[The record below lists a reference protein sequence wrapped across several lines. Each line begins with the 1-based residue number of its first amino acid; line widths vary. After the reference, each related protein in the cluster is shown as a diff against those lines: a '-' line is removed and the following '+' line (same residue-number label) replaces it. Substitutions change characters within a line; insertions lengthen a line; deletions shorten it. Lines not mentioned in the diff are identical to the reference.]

1 MNKTVKMKNI
11 TVSVEDE
18 VYHRARG
25 RAAELRTSV
34 SAIVREKLI
43 EVAAEESDKERLK
56 RLEKETLD
64 RVGERG
70 GRYSASARLKRD
82 ELHDRD
88 ALR

>member
-1 MNKTVKMKNI
+1 MKNI
-11 TVSVEDE
+11 TVSVNDS
-18 VYHRARG
+18 VYHRARV
-25 RAAELRTSV
+25 RAAELQTSV

-43 EVAAEESDKERLK
+43 EVASEETESERLK

-64 RVGERG
+64 RIQERG
-70 GRYSASARLKRD
+70 GTYSASKRLKRE

>member
-1 MNKTVKMKNI
+1 MKNI

-18 VYHRARG
+18 VYHRARI

-43 EVAAEESDKERLK
+43 EVAAEESENERLK

-64 RVGERG
+64 RVRERG
-70 GRYSASARLKRD
+70 GTYSASKRLKRD

>member
-1 MNKTVKMKNI
+1 MKNI

-18 VYHRARG
+18 VYHRARI

-43 EVAAEESDKERLK
+43 EVAAEESENERLK

-64 RVGERG
+64 RVRERG
-70 GRYSASARLKRD
+70 GSYSASKRLKRD